1 MKEYKKLDIEYDQ
14 VVVLDFLSETERK
27 KHQITNELESL
38 FNANRIR
45 IMPVYL
51 KNRNDLESILNL
63 LIQLA
68 KIGKRFMLHFIAHGN
83 EDGIGFKETGDFI
96 SWNDL
101 EPFLISLNKECENT
115 VVLNMTTC
123 FGLHGIKTV
132 NPFTSNQ
139 PFYGLIGYTEK
150 LKIVK
155 GKQANSHFYTSVFNG
170 LQFNEALKALQLQTG
185 DLKFQCITSEGYSF
199 LKNKGE
205 QQS

>member
-1 MKEYKKLDIEYDQ
+1 MKKLKKLDVEYDQ
-14 VVVLDFLSETERK
+14 VVVLDFLSETERR
-27 KHQITNELESL
+27 KHQITIELESL
-38 FNANRIR
+38 FKANRIG

-51 KNRNDLESILNL
+51 NNRNDLESIMNT

-68 KIGKRFMLHFIAHGN
+68 KSGKRFMIHFVAHGN
-83 EDGIGFKETGDFI
+83 VDGIGFKETAEFI
-96 SWNDL
+96 SWVDL
-101 EPFLISLNKECENT
+101 EPLLISLNKECQNT

-132 NPFTSNQ
+132 NPFSSDK
-139 PFYGLIGYTEK
+139 PFFGLIGYTEK

-170 LQFNEALKALQLQTG
+170 LQFNEALKALQLQTN
-185 DLKFQCITSEGYSF
+185 DLRFHCITSEGYSF

-205 QQS
+205 